1 MHVHIRS
8 RGRCWT
14 RLAALSTLIVGVLT
28 LPALAFGQNEEGD
41 IEQYKVRVSGFW
53 FYFSPIVSLQAA
65 NHGGTLDFNHDFAFN
80 TYSTFLGKADW
91 KFTRKNHLYLS
102 AAPFDQS
109 NQAVLDRTINFRGQ
123 TFAVGAT
130 ARGQIQATLFAPGYQ
145 YDILRGRRGHL
156 GIGVQ
161 IDLFRTTGKIS
172 AAAQVTGQGV
182 HQAASSSSASLLA
195 PIPVAGPEFRL
206 YLTKSPRLFVNGQV
220 FGMYFFGYGNFYST
234 TDYLGFAVS
243 KSLSINAGY
252 AIGSSLRVNDTSSRV
267 GLNLVQK
274 GPIVGVDVSF

>member
-1 MHVHIRS
+1 
-8 RGRCWT
+8 
-14 RLAALSTLIVGVLT
+14 VLT
-28 LPALAFGQNEEGD
+28 LPALAFGRNEGGD
-41 IEQYKVRVSGFW
+41 IEQYNVRVSGFW
-53 FYFSPIVSLQAA
+53 LYSYPTVSLQAA
-65 NHGGTLDFNHDFAFN
+65 GHGGVIDFNHDFAFN
-80 TYSTFLGKADW
+80 QYSTFLGKADW

-102 AAPFDQS
+102 VAPFSQS
-109 NQAVLDRTINFRGQ
+109 NQAVLNRTITFRGQ
-123 TFAVGAT
+123 TFSVGAT
-130 ARGQIQATLFAPGYQ
+130 ARGEIQATLFAPGYQ

-161 IDLFRTTGKIS
+161 VDLFRTTGRIS
-172 AAAQVTGQGV
+172 AAAQVTGTGV

-220 FGMYFFGYGNFYST
+220 FGMYFFGYGNFVAT
-234 TDYLGFAVS
+234 TDYLGVALS
-243 KSLSINAGY
+243 KSVSINAGY
-252 AIGSSLRVNDTSSRV
+252 AVGSRLRVKDTSSRV